1 VIEILPSP
9 IAIGFFCFQKEHYD
23 KSIIVI
29 DFGSSHLCVAHCSIK
44 SGWLEVKCNSLLIGG
59 EKFTEALKRKIEQ
72 DFKDRKGEVFITE
85 RNTLKLEVLCEK
97 KKIALSECNRV
108 YMEIDSFGGIDQDL
122 VADVSTT
129 QLDSICY
136 ELTKQCTAF
145 IDEQLAQFQMEDINA
160 VVAVG
165 GSIRLPFINNYLKG
179 KFGTKLCCSV
189 DTNETACLGAAT
201 IASAKYLNNQTLQS
215 INYKNNISL
224 SEIQLLV
231 DNANLQELFSQEQLF
246 QQRQAEERRKQSD
259 LDDFVRFLEKN
270 RKELERCVPER
281 VMQWDEQVRM
291 PQQLSI
297 QIIQSLFDEAETSI
311 QVD

>member
-1 VIEILPSP
+1 
-9 IAIGFFCFQKEHYD
+9 
-23 KSIIVI
+23 
-29 DFGSSHLCVAHCSIK
+29 
-44 SGWLEVKCNSLLIGG
+44 
-59 EKFTEALKRKIEQ
+59 
-72 DFKDRKGEVFITE
+72 
-85 RNTLKLEVLCEK
+85 
-97 KKIALSECNRV
+97 
-108 YMEIDSFGGIDQDL
+108 
-122 VADVSTT
+122 
-129 QLDSICY
+129 
-136 ELTKQCTAF
+136 
-145 IDEQLAQFQMEDINA
+145 
-160 VVAVG
+160 
-165 GSIRLPFINNYLKG
+165 
-179 KFGTKLCCSV
+179 
-189 DTNETACLGAAT
+189 
-201 IASAKYLNNQTLQS
+201 LNNQTLQS

-281 VMQWDEQVRM
+281 VKQWDEQVRM